1 MDSDIVGSILLQ
13 VVLIAVNAVFAC
25 AEIAVVSCN
34 DAKLEKMAQ
43 EGNKKAAKLFRLTE
57 QPSRF
62 LATIQ
67 VVITLSGFLG
77 SAFAAENFSGRFVSV
92 LVDAGVQIPEKT
104 LDAIA
109 VVLITLLLS
118 YITLIFGELV
128 PKRLAM
134 HNSEKIALGV
144 SGLVTTASKIFAP
157 LVGLLTVSTNG
168 ILRLFGIDPNE
179 DDDQVTEEEI
189 RMMVDAGSEKGTIDN
204 EEKDMIQNVF
214 EFDDLTIDEICVHR
228 TDVDLL
234 WVEDSIEEWE
244 QLIHESRHSYYPVC
258 GETVDDI
265 IGVLDAKDYFRLRTK
280 DRDHVMKEAIKQPY
294 FVPENIKAATLFQN
308 MKKTGNYFAVVL
320 DEYGGMVGIVTM
332 NDLLEQLVGDLEDD
346 LAELAEEPKISRISK
361 DTWKIDGGVDLE
373 DAAEALEVELP
384 VEDYDTF
391 GGFVFGIYGT
401 IPSDGTQ
408 FEVDA
413 CGLHIKI
420 LSIKEHRL
428 ESAVVCKT
436 TGSENAAEQERSE
449 KNEDK

>member
-43 EGNKKAAKLFRLTE
+43 EGNKRAAKLFHLTE

-77 SAFAAENFSGRFVSV
+77 SAFAAENFSDRIVSA
-92 LVDAGVQIPEKT
+92 LVDAGMKIPEKT

-128 PKRLAM
+128 PKRIAM
-134 HNSEKIALGV
+134 QKAEQIALGI
-144 SGLVTTASKIFAP
+144 SGLVSGASKVFAP
-157 LVGLLTVSTNG
+157 LVWLLTASTNG
-168 ILRLFGIDPNE
+168 ILRLLGIDPDE

-189 RMMVDAGSEKGTIDN
+189 RMMV
-204 EEKDMIQNVF
+204 

-234 WVEDSIEEWE
+234 WLEDSMEEWE

-320 DEYGGMVGIVTM
+320 DEYGGMDGIITVR
-332 NDLLEQLVGDLEDD
+332 NLIEQLVGDLNDE
-346 LAELAEEPKISRISK
+346 AEIGQPSEIELIST
-361 DTWKIDGGVDLE
+361 DTWKIMGSASLDDV
-373 DAAEALEVELP
+373 AEELKIKLP
-384 VEDYDTF
+384 VDEYETF
-391 GGFVFGIYGT
+391 GGYIFGELGAV
-401 IPSDGTQ
+401 PDDGSQ
-408 FEVDA
+408 FELETDD
-413 CGLHIKI
+413 LWIKVMRV
-420 LSIKEHRL
+420 KEHRV
-428 ESAVVCKT
+428 ENTVVKKLPPKEK
-436 TGSENAAEQERSE
+436 GEQEERKE
-449 KNEDK
+449 RE

>member
-157 LVGLLTVSTNG
+157 
-168 ILRLFGIDPNE
+168 R
-179 DDDQVTEEEI
+179 
-189 RMMVDAGSEKGTIDN
+189 
-204 EEKDMIQNVF
+204 
-214 EFDDLTIDEICVHR
+214 
-228 TDVDLL
+228 
-234 WVEDSIEEWE
+234 
-244 QLIHESRHSYYPVC
+244 
-258 GETVDDI
+258 
-265 IGVLDAKDYFRLRTK
+265 
-280 DRDHVMKEAIKQPY
+280 
-294 FVPENIKAATLFQN
+294 
-308 MKKTGNYFAVVL
+308 
-320 DEYGGMVGIVTM
+320 
-332 NDLLEQLVGDLEDD
+332 
-346 LAELAEEPKISRISK
+346 
-361 DTWKIDGGVDLE
+361 
-373 DAAEALEVELP
+373 
-384 VEDYDTF
+384 
-391 GGFVFGIYGT
+391 
-401 IPSDGTQ
+401 
-408 FEVDA
+408 
-413 CGLHIKI
+413 
-420 LSIKEHRL
+420 
-428 ESAVVCKT
+428 
-436 TGSENAAEQERSE
+436 
-449 KNEDK
+449 